1 MGLRHRRTRN
11 GFSAAA
17 RSAATASCC
26 ERAAARRAITCWCLR
41 PTRCISTTR
50 GTSAAC
56 AAPAVSTSKCATRS
70 CRESRAVGYLIQENP
85 PRPLYQFPQFALL
98 ALGIAAVALGV
109 ARGAIDELSR
119 SHPTKCAP
127 AVTASLASRVH
138 AQMEVATAEATLRSA
153 RAFYYE
159 AIDAAWQQAQR
170 GDADSAR
177 TTPRHAPRHHARGAG
192 IGARGRCDV
201 HARRRQFGVRHER
214 SAAPVPRRARR
225 DAAHHGGAD
234 HARNGRPPAAR
245 RPDEYADVCR
255 SGESV
260 VAAASRIPIY
270 SGHPR
275 PKRIYAVGRAT
286 RNPWKTEVFRLSSAT
301 GQGGASQEPD
311 RKTARGEALFPGIVG
326 YDDTVLPQLQNA
338 LLSGQDLI
346 LLGERGQAK
355 SRILRSLVAL
365 LDEWTPVLEGI
376 EIPENPFDP
385 ISAQG
390 KQLVASKGDATP
402 IRWMHRDERYG
413 EKLATP
419 DITIADLIGEV
430 DPIKVAEGRYLS
442 DELTIHYG
450 LLPRVNRGIFAVN
463 ELPDLAERIQVGL
476 LNVLEE
482 RDIQIRGHRVRLPLD
497 VFLVA
502 TANPEDYTNRGRI
515 ITPLKDR
522 YGAQI
527 RTHYPEDLHQEI
539 EIMEQEA
546 LHLDMG
552 DYRVNVPDFMKEII
566 AEITHHARQSPDV
579 NQRSGVSVRA
589 SVANY
594 EALLANAFRRALRVG
609 ETEVVPRVSDL
620 PFIVPSLQGKV
631 EFEAM
636 EDGQEARIMDRL
648 IQGAV
653 KSVFDRKFDINDVEE
668 IAAVFNNGLS
678 VEVGEGVASRDYADI
693 LTQSRRLGRSH
704 RRARRRKRSRAR
716 HRDRIRARRSASA
729 QAAEQIQRGRP
740 RLVHG
745 LIACANRLFAIV
757 SRSGTA
763 ASGCRSIPTKCSPP
777 SRTT

>member
-1 MGLRHRRTRN
+1 L
-11 GFSAAA
+11 A
-17 RSAATASCC
+17 
-26 ERAAARRAITCWCLR
+26 ER
-41 PTRCISTTR
+41 P
-50 GTSAAC
+50 
-56 AAPAVSTSKCATRS
+56 
-70 CRESRAVGYLIQENP
+70 
-85 PRPLYQFPQFALL
+85 
-98 ALGIAAVALGV
+98 
-109 ARGAIDELSR
+109 
-119 SHPTKCAP
+119 
-127 AVTASLASRVH
+127 
-138 AQMEVATAEATLRSA
+138 ATLGKLKSSGYQVLPVKAELRKNLIA
-153 RAFYYE
+153 KLME
-159 AIDAAWQQAQR
+159 
-170 GDADSAR
+170 G
-177 TTPRHAPRHHARGAG
+177 AP
-192 IGARGRCDV
+192 
-201 HARRRQFGVRHER
+201 
-214 SAAPVPRRARR
+214 
-225 DAAHHGGAD
+225 
-234 HARNGRPPAAR
+234 
-245 RPDEYADVCR
+245 
-255 SGESV
+255 
-260 VAAASRIPIY
+260 
-270 SGHPR
+270 
-275 PKRIYAVGRAT
+275 
-286 RNPWKTEVFRLSSAT
+286 
-301 GQGGASQEPD
+301 
-311 RKTARGEALFPGIVG
+311 LFPGIIG

-355 SRILRSLVAL
+355 SRILRSLVSL
-365 LDEWTPVLEGI
+365 LDEWTPILDGI
-376 EIPENPFDP
+376 EIPENPFAP
-385 ISAQG
+385 ISAQA
-390 KQLVASKGDATP
+390 KQLVAQKGDATP
-402 IRWMHRDERYG
+402 IRWMHRDDRYG

-546 LHLDMG
+546 LALDMG
-552 DYRVNVPDFMKEII
+552 DFRVNVPDFMKEVI

-648 IQGAV
+648 VQGAV
-653 KSVFDRKFDINDVEE
+653 KSVFDRKFDVNDIEDV
-668 IAAVFNNGLS
+668 ATAFNNGLS

-693 LTQSRRLGRSH
+693 VTKVAGLSEVIGSIAGESEAARAAAIEFVLEGLHLHKLLNKYSVDGR
-704 RRARRRKRSRAR
+704 
-716 HRDRIRARRSASA
+716 ASYM
-729 QAAEQIQRGRP
+729 G
-740 RLVHG
+740 
-745 LIACANRLFAIV
+745 
-757 SRSGTA
+757 
-763 ASGCRSIPTKCSPP
+763 
-777 SRTT
+777 